1 MPSCVATA
9 LLRGERGKFG
19 EELVV
24 LLEADFGAAE
34 KRFGLQYG
42 IRRPYRKIINVPAG
56 YTNTSSVSIARRRF
70 RRAPVTLTAGA
81 PETPPA
87 AWATFS
93 FELPPGY
100 LFCISVWVR
109 KRKW

>member
-1 MPSCVATA
+1 MNRGPFAFA
-9 LLRGERGKFG
+9 LSRPLQRGERGKFG
-19 EELVV
+19 EELIV

-42 IRRPYRKIINVPAG
+42 IRRLYRKSITVPAG
-56 YTNTSSVSIARRRF
+56 YTNTSPESTARRRF

-81 PETPPA
+81 PETPSA

-93 FELPPGY
+93 FGPTFQE
-100 LFCISVWVR
+100 
-109 KRKW
+109 